1 MRYPQTCIV
10 LLRVVVGAWFL
21 KAVWTKLTLAYAAGV
36 IPYPAVSPRFLAFH
50 PKRVAEFAA
59 DNPVGWY
66 KDFLKD
72 TVLPHATLF
81 ATLQTYGAV
90 VVGVGLVLGLLT
102 GLTAAL
108 GAGEAGAELRV
119 FVTNEKSDDVTVIAA
134 ASGDVLKTL
143 AVGKRPRGVA
153 VSPDGRRVYVA
164 NSNSD
169 SLSIIDPVALTVVG
183 SVPAGR

>member
-81 ATLQTYGAV
+81 ATLQTYGEV

-102 GLTAAL
+102 GLTAAIGL
-108 GAGEAGAELRV
+108 
-119 FVTNEKSDDVTVIAA
+119 
-134 ASGDVLKTL
+134 VLALNYGL
-143 AVGKRPRGVA
+143 A
-153 VSPDGRRVYVA
+153 
-164 NSNSD
+164 
-169 SLSIIDPVALTVVG
+169 T
-183 SVPAGR
+183 